1 MAAVRTMMSV
11 VREEAAVLTAEVTSA
26 ARAGGIAQV
35 DGAASAAA
43 RTAEMGNPLIVRQ
56 AVEAV
61 VTKEGG
67 QLLLAPHKS
76 QTDALQRPPYCLNT

>member
-11 VREEAAVLTAEVTSA
+11 VREEAAVLTAEVT

-67 QLLLAPHKS
+67 QSLLAPHKF
-76 QTDALQRPPYCLNT
+76 QTDALQRPPYCLST